1 MVDKKR
7 KNHKQK
13 LKFVPNVE
21 IADKIKP
28 YFDRGLGAALTSR
41 MEGTANI
48 KTCIKYFRYWREEIN
63 DRNIEE
69 VSVRQRHARFH
80 YLEVYDQILYDTF
93 AQKQKFIK
101 AMKDD
106 EEHHSLVNKELL
118 QEKVPIQKMTPYRP
132 DEFFELM
139 FLKVNRF
146 YSDLLMAKGALESA
160 PFIDEETMEATVAE
174 MQKKLVDIKKERKNN
189 G

>member
-1 MVDKKR
+1 MVDRKR

-13 LKFVPNVE
+13 LKFVPSVE

-28 YFDRGLGAALTSR
+28 YFDRGMGAALTSR

-63 DRNIEE
+63 DRNIDE

-80 YLEVYDQILYDTF
+80 YLEVYDGILYDTF

-101 AMKDD
+101 AMKED
-106 EEHHSLVNKELL
+106 EKYHNDVNKQLL
-118 QEKVPIQKMTPYRP
+118 EEKAPIHKLIPYRP

-160 PFIDEETMEATVAE
+160 PFIDEETMEATVTA
-174 MQKKLVDIKKERKNN
+174 MQKRLIDITQERKDA
-189 G
+189 